1 MILSV
6 VRFIVG
12 VSPLHRRSV
21 SAPYTLRLFYGCLTV
36 FSRREDGEE
45 TDRHRSWFVLSKIF
59 FSNRNFLCI
68 FAHEF
73 YDAKIA

>member
-21 SAPYTLRLFYGCLTV
+21 SAPYPLRLFYGCLTV
-36 FSRREDGEE
+36 FSRREDGGKTEGIRRE
-45 TDRHRSWFVLSKIF
+45 
-59 FSNRNFLCI
+59 
-68 FAHEF
+68 
-73 YDAKIA
+73 